1 MEIILKQS
9 NFVRTSE
16 EPHNPKYKMRIFL
29 VSLFLGLLAAAHSFN
44 FNLGNVLKIRSP
56 TQQPPTLEACKASD
70 DISSFTACMNGV
82 EAPLD
87 DDISPARK
95 CGFCMGE

>member
-1 MEIILKQS
+1 
-9 NFVRTSE
+9 
-16 EPHNPKYKMRIFL
+16 MRIFL

-56 TQQPPTLEACKASD
+56 TQQPPTLEACKASG

-95 CGFCMGE
+95 CGFCMGESISLSSPS